1 MDNYIDLDRKEI
13 NILNLLDDPK
23 GHAWLFYLVLKNSI
37 IYETNLIS
45 IAKTGS
51 IKLLWPKVKPEEFNN
66 MDYIQNILDYLMHAG
81 LIRKF
86 ASTEQKVYWQLL
98 YVSTKSINQEEPIKI

>member
-45 IAKTGS
+45 
-51 IKLLWPKVKPEEFNN
+51 N